1 MLNTFKIPLEQLK
14 TQLCEIS
21 CFIDSISSSE
31 ISRSTVSYNA
41 VVISLY
47 GCYENYVN
55 SLVEELV
62 RQISDNSCNY
72 EEIPTDMKISNI
84 HLSSDYLNSKQRY
97 KNFNLKDED
106 VINNIYSGKMTN
118 KLLLKHGGNLS
129 IAVLSDYLKSLGI
142 KNVAQSIK
150 NSDDFYRYYSELK
163 MISIEDAKTYLNKI
177 DIDTA
182 FIILGDI
189 ILQRNAIAHSWKSD
203 DKVDYA
209 IIKEEWI
216 KFIQVFCKCLHNIV
230 VLFYSEWL
238 VKHNKLYSPK
248 KFQIYSSSVVGFFD
262 VIPHYTDHNEP
273 IIIKSK
279 DKIYFGKILD
289 VKIHK
294 DHQASIEIEGYKLK
308 KEKHKDYSFYF
319 DKNFLNEH
327 ATDGESFK
335 ELPNALKVQMTTQED
350 TAVQIQT

>member
-1 MLNTFKIPLEQLK
+1 MLNTFKIPLDELK
-14 TQLCEIS
+14 TQLYEIS
-21 CFIDSISSSE
+21 CFIDSINLSK
-31 ISRSTVSYNA
+31 IPRSTVSYNA

-62 RQISDNSCNY
+62 CQISDNSSNY

-84 HLSSDYLNSKQRY
+84 HLSSDYLNSKHRY

-106 VINNIYSGKMTN
+106 VINNIYSGKMN
-118 KLLLKHGGNLS
+118 KKLLLKHSGNLS

-142 KNVAQSIK
+142 KNILQSIK
-150 NSDDFYRYYSELK
+150 NSDDFYQYYSEFK

-182 FIILGDI
+182 FNVLGDI

-203 DKVDYA
+203 DKVDYT

-216 KFIQVFCKCLHNIV
+216 KFIQVFCKCLYDIV

-238 VKHNKLYSPK
+238 VKHNKLYNPE
-248 KFQIYSSSVVGFFD
+248 KFKIYGSSVVGFFD
-262 VIPHYTDHNEP
+262 VIPHCTDHNEP
-273 IIIKSK
+273 ILIKSK
-279 DKIYFGKILD
+279 DKIYVGKILE
-289 VKIHK
+289 VKIHEN
-294 DHQASIEIEGYKLK
+294 HQASIKIEGYKLK
-308 KEKHKDYSFYF
+308 YGKHKDYSFYF
-319 DKNFLNEH
+319 DKNFLDKHVEN
-327 ATDGESFK
+327 GESFN
-335 ELPNALKVQMTTQED
+335 ESLNALKV
-350 TAVQIQT
+350 